1 LAERYGWLN
10 RASPADEIDEFVSSL
25 AHRISKCP
33 AASRAVVKDR
43 VNAIAL
49 PTVEDIR
56 RDSDLFL
63 EGTRTKKR
71 GFQTRD
77 AEMNL
82 ARLVGEINEHP
93 IE

>member
-1 LAERYGWLN
+1 LPG
-10 RASPADEIDEFVSSL
+10 DEIDEFVRSL
-25 AHRISKCP
+25 ALRIAKFP
-33 AASRAVVKDR
+33 AAGHAVVKER

-63 EGTRTKKR
+63 EGTRTPEFQQLTQAAMEK
-71 GFQTRD
+71 GFQTRE

-82 ARLVGEINEHP
+82 AQLVGDLKGK
-93 IE
+93 